1 MPPKTTKKKK
11 SLSHAQK
18 MLQTQKARTGEGETT
33 TTMMRAT
40 QLSALQGMATTVF
53 TVDALDLKSTKV
65 PSRGGGGDKKTR
77 GIGSRN
83 AHKKGVQTT
92 FAKEADYDVERRV
105 KDARRPI
112 GTEPK
117 AYEELDVVVAKTK
130 SATTISDY
138 AIIVEHQS
146 VEAIDFMPRRPK
158 WSRKGD
164 AKETSKNRLRLR
176 ERKAFAKWARR
187 VKEKMV
193 AKGGYPPAFEQNL
206 EVWRQLWRAMER
218 ADVICCVLDARNP
231 MLHFPAALYAHATR
245 VHKKPLICALNKIDR
260 VPREAA
266 EKWRKCLMEGLP
278 GLDEVIGFIAVE
290 QDEDGMREEEEGEEE
305 EEEELDEE
313 ELAKRVYEPT
323 REMTVGKSALIS
335 AVKRVAKYGKRWK
348 HVVEDD
354 PHEDEDLR
362 LHRTK
367 TKNYAFFEDEFEN
380 IHGEDD
386 EGDDAPKDE
395 CVVALVGHPN
405 VGKSSMINTLLGR
418 KAVSVKAT
426 PGHTKTL
433 QTLRFAKGVWLCD
446 SPGLVFPRVDASLP
460 EQIVGGI
467 VPLPIVREPY
477 SSLRWLAEMRD
488 ACKDRWKAYAD
499 SKTSNEKDRRLAEE
513 LSKTL
518 PETLK
523 ISALPTDLYDSEVL
537 ELRDASD
544 VLEGFLPW
552 SPLSLARETALKRKL
567 LVSGGRPDD
576 RAGGVIALK
585 RVLDGKSPYA
595 VPPPI
600 DIVAI
605 KARRDSAHA
614 PFADEDVNIEN
625 EEGFEEELEE
635 MNRNDNGLILAEDGG
650 GGGGAHDALDLID
663 YFDDEDPCFDP
674 APKKVDIKSNDDDS
688 DESEGDE
695 RNSRKAGPSNAFAA
709 LSLDEDE

>member
-1 MPPKTTKKKK
+1 MPPKTQKKKK

-18 MLQTQKARTGEGETT
+18 MLQAQKARPGEGELTT
-33 TTMMRAT
+33 TTMRAT

-65 PSRGGGGDKKTR
+65 NSRGGGGDKKTR

-266 EKWRKCLMEGLP
+266 EKWRKCLLEGLP

-354 PHEDEDLR
+354 PHEDEDSR

-418 KAVSVKAT
+418 KVVSVKAT

-650 GGGGAHDALDLID
+650 GGGAHDALDLID

-709 LSLDEDE
+709 LSLEEDD

>member
-1 MPPKTTKKKK
+1 MPPKKKK

-18 MLQTQKARTGEGETT
+18 MQQQQ
-33 TTMMRAT
+33 MRSRQQQGKSADDVPHLS
-40 QLSALQGMATTVF
+40 QASRVSALQGMATTVF
-53 TVDALDLKSTKV
+53 TVDALDLKSTKFT
-65 PSRGGGGDKKTR
+65 GDRKKMK
-77 GIGSRN
+77 GIGSHN

-112 GTEPK
+112 GTEPR
-117 AYEELDVVVAKTK
+117 AYEELEVVMQKKKDDVAMRSV
-130 SATTISDY
+130 
-138 AIIVEHQS
+138 IVEHQS
-146 VEAIDFMPRRPK
+146 VHAIDFMPRRPR
-158 WSRKGD
+158 WSRGD
-164 AKETSKNRLRLR
+164 KKETKNRVRLR

-193 AKGGYPPAFEQNL
+193 MKGGYPPAFEQNL

-266 EKWRKCLMEGLP
+266 EKWRKCLLEGLP
-278 GLDEVIGFIAVE
+278 GVDEVIGFIAVE
-290 QDEDGMREEEEGEEE
+290 QEEEESREDEEEEEEE

-313 ELAKRVYEPT
+313 ELARTLYEPT
-323 REMTVGKSALIS
+323 QEMTIGKSALIS

-348 HVVEDD
+348 NVVEDD
-354 PHEDEDLR
+354 PHEDEDSR
-362 LHRTK
+362 LLRTK
-367 TKNYAFFEDEFEN
+367 KKNYAFFEDEFEN

-386 EGDDAPKDE
+386 VIDDAPKDE

-488 ACKDRWKAYAD
+488 ACQERWKVYAN

-544 VLEGFLPW
+544 VVEGFLPW

-567 LVSGGRPDD
+567 IVSGGRPDD

-585 RVLDGKSPYA
+585 RVLDGKLPYA
-595 VPPPI
+595 VPPPVH
-600 DIVAI
+600 IVSV
-605 KARRDSAHA
+605 KAKKDSCHA
-614 PFADEDVNIEN
+614 PFADEDVNVEH

-635 MNRNDNGLILAEDGG
+635 MNRNDKGLPLGEDGDG
-650 GGGGAHDALDLID
+650 DAQDTLDLID
-663 YFDDEDPCFDP
+663 YFNDEDPCFDSVP
-674 APKKVDIKSNDDDS
+674 SKAEIGNDDD
-688 DESEGDE
+688 DDDDSEEDE
-695 RNSRKAGPSNAFAA
+695 RNIRNAAGPSNAFAA
-709 LSLDEDE
+709 LSLDEDD

>member
-1 MPPKTTKKKK
+1 
-11 SLSHAQK
+11 
-18 MLQTQKARTGEGETT
+18 
-33 TTMMRAT
+33 
-40 QLSALQGMATTVF
+40 MATTVF

-65 PSRGGGGDKKTR
+65 NSRGGGGDKKTR

-266 EKWRKCLMEGLP
+266 EKWRKCLLEGLP

-354 PHEDEDLR
+354 PHEDEDSR

-418 KAVSVKAT
+418 KVVSVKAT

-614 PFADEDVNIEN
+614 PFAGEDVNIEN

-635 MNRNDNGLILAEDGG
+635 MNRNDNGLILAEDG

-709 LSLDEDE
+709 LSLEEDD